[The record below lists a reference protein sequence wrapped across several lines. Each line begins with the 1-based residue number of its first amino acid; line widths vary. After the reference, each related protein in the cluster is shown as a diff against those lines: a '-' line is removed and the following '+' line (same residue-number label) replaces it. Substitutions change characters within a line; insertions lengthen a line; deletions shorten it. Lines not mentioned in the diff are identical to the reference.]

1 MNKPS
6 NFDNFVD
13 ALTAELIAM
22 SDEQILEGVD
32 AASTQARAQAL
43 VKAARASAGRRRL
56 AAARA
61 GVEANRA
68 FSGASSRQPGS
79 VSLEEAKRFIA
90 QAQNDSR
97 YTLAA
102 RKLGEMP
109 DEEVLRLYW
118 QMKRLE
124 RADETD
130 GDDEA

>member
-6 NFDNFVD
+6 NFDNFVN

-22 SDEQILEGVD
+22 SAEEVLDGVD
-32 AASTQARAQAL
+32 KVGTQTRAQAL
-43 VKAARASAGRRRL
+43 LKVARAAAGKRRL

-61 GVEANRA
+61 GVQANQTLLDA
-68 FSGASSRQPGS
+68 SLHQHGA
-79 VSLEEAKRFIA
+79 VTLEEAKRYIS
-90 QAQNDSR
+90 QAQNDAR

-109 DEEVLRLYW
+109 QEEVLRLYW

-124 RADETD
+124 HADKTEQ
-130 GDDEA
+130 DDDT

>member
-6 NFDNFVD
+6 NFDNFID

-22 SDEQILEGVD
+22 SDEQVLEGMDV
-32 AASTQARAQAL
+32 ASTQTRAQAL
-43 VKAARASAGRRRL
+43 LKAARAAAGKRRL

-61 GVEANRA
+61 GVQANLVV
-68 FSGASSRQPGS
+68 SGASWHQPS
-79 VSLEEAKRFIA
+79 TVSLEEAKRFIA

-109 DEEVLRLYW
+109 AEEVLRLYW
-118 QMKRLE
+118 QLKRLE
-124 RADETD
+124 QADEPD
-130 GDDEA
+130 GDEEA